1 MSRVMVTQ
9 EGQAGT
15 YMCWPVLYP
24 QMTGGGVMPG
34 TETREGETEIT
45 VLEKTFYLLVS
56 ESVVQSPTLNPF
68 KSVSPAVR
76 GVTVKGSAMT
86 IVSKSI
92 LSEVVRKGNIVG
104 EEDSLSLPQIG

>member
-1 MSRVMVTQ
+1 
-9 EGQAGT
+9 
-15 YMCWPVLYP
+15 
-24 QMTGGGVMPG
+24 MPG

-45 VLEKTFYLLVS
+45 VLEKTFYLLESV
-56 ESVVQSPTLNPF
+56 SVVQSPTLNPL

-92 LSEVVRKGNIVG
+92 LSEVVRKEKMIGI
-104 EEDSLSLPQIG
+104 EESLSQQNGK